1 LLLKGKASLVKNQ
14 AFLLVGTRTWF
25 SSVEDL
31 RSLTAVS
38 FLVLLV
44 VPFVVLLVYVS
55 EGMAQ
60 LFHRWRGA
68 CGLLAMIGRSRIS
81 FLVACSL
88 ASTTAAQVGS
98 SQRKENARVLGLV
111 ELYGATSSI
120 MYGEE
125 DEYAAS
131 VLFEFLKPHLKGI
144 KTVPAKEN
152 KPRSDD
158 LVIYVGSFRSNPAS
172 KAVFKSLGYSLN
184 WDHLTE
190 GSFLLKTFRKKGKT
204 VVFAAGKDRLGT
216 LYAAFD
222 LKNYYLRVELGRVLL
237 NELNLVERAHLKY
250 RWFRN
255 WDNRTNWDLTDSD
268 NHFTTEF
275 ATALRT
281 SPYENSPD
289 AHLRD
294 LKKTIDFMSEHRL
307 NGLVL
312 WGFLRDSHGGVAAA
326 QELCRYAQER
336 GVRILPGVG
345 LGGYGGFF
353 YDGNHQFN
361 LQSWTKAHPE
371 LRAMDEKG
379 NFRDNAIC
387 PEKPENRRWFREG
400 LEWLYQNFRIGG
412 VSLEA
417 GEFFVCYSEDCK
429 QARQAM
435 GGGDPD
441 YLKDMARI
449 VSFVAQE
456 ARKLDP
462 NTWVSYFTYLGF
474 DFDSLRNPP
483 GAPSSKQSAPPF
495 PPEFVQR
502 IPEYAICQW
511 DLTPMLQSGVWPSP
525 FKASAKSSVGFLR
538 WSNVPTKSQRE
549 LYMKRLE
556 EVTHHTISSN
566 LEGLGMFGELSPEN
580 PNVELNYLMFGEF
593 AYNPATDLG
602 DFFRFKISRLY
613 GGEEPAR
620 KVMKVLDL
628 VEGEKGLVE
637 ANVPQAV
644 QLARQGLEESER
656 SGKER
661 WSRLVNYLEGLERD

>member
-1 LLLKGKASLVKNQ
+1 
-14 AFLLVGTRTWF
+14 VGTRTAF
-25 SSVEDL
+25 GFLEEL
-31 RSLTAVS
+31 HSLAAR
-38 FLVLLV
+38 FIPVLLV
-44 VPFVVLLVYVS
+44 VPLLVLLVQVR
-55 EGMAQ
+55 EQMAQ
-60 LFHRWRGA
+60 LFHRRQGAFGPKAMIRQSCVSFLIA
-68 CGLLAMIGRSRIS
+68 CGLANTI
-81 FLVACSL
+81 
-88 ASTTAAQVGS
+88 AAQVSS
-98 SQRKENARVLGLV
+98 SQRRENARVMGLV
-111 ELYGATSSI
+111 ELYGVTSSI

-131 VLFEFLKPHLKGI
+131 VLLEFLKPHLKSI
-144 KTVPAKEN
+144 KTVPAKGN
-152 KPRSDD
+152 KPRDDD

-172 KAVFKSLGYSLN
+172 KTVFKSLGYSLN
-184 WDHLTE
+184 WDNLTE
-190 GSFLLKTFRKKGKT
+190 GSFLLKTFRKEGKT

-216 LYAAFD
+216 LYATSD
-222 LKNYYLRVELGRVLL
+222 LKNYYLRIELGRVLL

-268 NHFTTEF
+268 SRFAAEF

-281 SPYENSPD
+281 SPYENSPE

-361 LQSWTKAHPE
+361 LRSWTEAHPE
-371 LRAMDEKG
+371 LRAVDEKG

-400 LEWLYQNFRIGG
+400 LEWLYQTFQIGG
-412 VSLEA
+412 LSLEA
-417 GEFFVCYSEDCK
+417 GEFFVCHSEDCK

-449 VSFVAQE
+449 VSFAAQE

-462 NTWVSYFTYLGF
+462 NTWVSYFTNVGF
-474 DFDSLRNPP
+474 DFDSLRNPR
-483 GAPSSKQSAPPF
+483 GAPLSSKQSVPPF

-511 DLTPMLQSGVWPSP
+511 DLTPMIQSGAWPSP

-538 WSNVPTKSQRE
+538 WSNVPTKSQQE
-549 LYMKRLE
+549 LYPKRLE
-556 EVTHHTISSN
+556 EVTHHAISSN
-566 LEGLGMFGELSPEN
+566 LEGLGMYGELSPEN
-580 PNVELNYLMFGEF
+580 PNVELNYLIFGEF
-593 AYNPATDLG
+593 AFNPATDLG

-620 KVMKVLDL
+620 KVMKILDL

-644 QLARQGLEESER
+644 QLARQGLEQSER

-661 WSRLVNYLEGLERD
+661 WGRLVHYLEGLERN